1 LETGRVLRTL
11 IGHTFDVICIA
22 FGPDGRRIA
31 TTGYD
36 RTVKLWDT
44 ATGREVFTLRGHTTG
59 VVATAFGPDGFRIVS
74 GGLDMTARVWDATP
88 FPAGS
93 LRAQEAR
100 YAQNAWNSRRS
111 GTWLRRERPPRES
124 TVRPNMAGGT
134 RRPPPWVGLL
144 RWTKQPPGSISGHPV
159 ARGGR
164 ERGRSQARLR
174 GPTQKVRQRGR
185 TGAGG
190 QRCLRLAS

>member
-1 LETGRVLRTL
+1 LGTGRVLRTL

-22 FGPDGRRIA
+22 FSPDGRRIA

-44 ATGREVFTLRGHTTG
+44 ATGREVFTLRGHTAG
-59 VVATAFGPDGFRIVS
+59 VVALAFGPDGFRIVS

-100 YAQNAWNSRRS
+100 FSQKRMELEALGDLAEAGASPKGKNSPS
-111 GTWLRRERPPRES
+111 QHG
-124 TVRPNMAGGT
+124 
-134 RRPPPWVGLL
+134 
-144 RWTKQPPGSISGHPV
+144 RWD
-159 ARGGR
+159 
-164 ERGRSQARLR
+164 
-174 GPTQKVRQRGR
+174 
-185 TGAGG
+185 
-190 QRCLRLAS
+190 

>member
-1 LETGRVLRTL
+1 METGRVVRTL

-22 FGPDGRRIA
+22 FSPDGRRIA

-44 ATGREVFTLRGHTTG
+44 ATGREVFTLRGHTAG
-59 VVATAFGPDGFRIVS
+59 VVALAFGPDGFRIVS

-100 YAQNAWNSRRS
+100 HPQKRMELKALGDLAEA
-111 GTWLRRERPPRES
+111 GAFPKGK

-144 RWTKQPPGSISGHPV
+144 RWTQTTSGVDICTSCRSWRPGTGQES
-159 ARGGR
+159 
-164 ERGRSQARLR
+164 ARLR

-185 TGAGG
+185 SCAGG
-190 QRCLRLAS
+190 QRCLKLAS